1 MNECFLSVS
10 MDLSRIMTALLR
22 LEKFNLTTLM
32 SSFISLGFCP
42 GKKGFFDFN
51 SMIHLTQTP
60 L

>member
-32 SSFISLGFCP
+32 SSFISLFFCP
-42 GKKGFFDFN
+42 SKKGFFDFIN
-51 SMIHLTQTP
+51 
-60 L
+60 